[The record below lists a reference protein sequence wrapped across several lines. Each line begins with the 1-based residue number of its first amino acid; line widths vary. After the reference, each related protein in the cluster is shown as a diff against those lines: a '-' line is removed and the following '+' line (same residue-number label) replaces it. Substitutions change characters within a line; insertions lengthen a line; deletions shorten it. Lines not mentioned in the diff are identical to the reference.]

1 MHPVGEWNRLCVVT
15 PCTPVDEVPAP
26 VHVTKIVTLY
36 GVMAGQP
43 VTTAGQLFVTYE
55 CQV

>member
-15 PCTPVDEVPAP
+15 PWTPVVDVPAP
-26 VHVTKIVTLY
+26 VHVTMIVTLY
-36 GVMAGQP
+36 GAMDEQP
-43 VTTAGQLFVTYE
+43 VTTAGQLFVTYV

>member
-15 PCTPVDEVPAP
+15 PCTPVAEVPAP

-36 GVMAGQP
+36 GVIAGQP